1 MDATL
6 ALIVLGALVLLA
18 GVLGL
23 VLKRNAERTRAVA
36 GLPAVDV
43 AQFGLDGLG
52 ARATIVQFSTELCSR
67 CPGVQRT
74 IEGLVEGQPELAFAH
89 VDVTHRPD
97 LASEFGL
104 LQTPTVLLL
113 DDAGRPRTRLSGAIS
128 RQTLTQE
135 LASLTGGLSVA
146 R

>member
-1 MDATL
+1 MDLSL
-6 ALIVLGALVLLA
+6 ALIVLAALILVATGL
-18 GVLGL
+18 GVLA
-23 VLKRNAERTRAVA
+23 KRGAERTRRVA
-36 GLPAVDV
+36 DAAAVDH
-43 AQFGLDGLG
+43 ASLG
-52 ARATIVQFSTELCSR
+52 IAELGERATVVQFSTELCSR

-74 IEGLVEGQPELAFAH
+74 ITSLVEGQPGVEFVH

-97 LASEFGL
+97 LADAFKL

-113 DDAGRPRTRLSGAIS
+113 DESGRAQTRLSGAIS
-128 RQTLTQE
+128 RQTLTHE